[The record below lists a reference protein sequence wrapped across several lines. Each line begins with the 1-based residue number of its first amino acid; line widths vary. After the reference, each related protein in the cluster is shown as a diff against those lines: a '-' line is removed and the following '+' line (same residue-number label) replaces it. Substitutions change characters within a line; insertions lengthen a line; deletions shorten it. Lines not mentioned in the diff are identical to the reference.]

1 MVDKM
6 NKKILIWLVALF
18 FTGLLNCEKTPTDTE
33 DPAETR
39 VILRGQVLNLAD
51 GTPLGEAVVR
61 VLEVD
66 PEIVQ
71 ITNAEGVFEIEFEL
85 EETGEIRLV
94 AFKES
99 FRPDTSLALAVPG
112 RTISVPSLRLAP
124 TTATPATTGPAA
136 SIILAGQSTLAV
148 GVHESG
154 SVETAEL
161 IFEVQDST
169 GSPIN
174 LAQAATVEF
183 MLGAAPGGGE
193 FLYPDSTPTSNSG
206 QASVYFTSGTR
217 AGVVQIRAQVRLGA
231 KTIRSKPVALTIHG
245 GLPDLVHFSLA
256 PDKLNFPGYNI
267 FGLQN
272 KITAFVG
279 DKYANPVK
287 PGTAVYFTSTGGII
301 GGNAN
306 TCDFAQASV
315 MLLSAEPRPNHP
327 TLGPG
332 FATITASTVDEN
344 QTTITAATIVLFSGV
359 PQMSISP
366 TWFNIPN
373 GGAQAFLY
381 NVHDQHGNPLASGTT
396 ITVTVS
402 GDNLKSSGALNK
414 VIPDTQSR
422 AWTQFSFTV
431 FDAVPD
437 SVQPVPVSILVSTT
451 GPNGAADLG
460 ISGTSN

>member
-1 MVDKM
+1 MK
-6 NKKILIWLVALF
+6 KKIFIWLMALL
-18 FTGLLNCEKTPTDTE
+18 FTGLLNCEKNPTEAE
-33 DPAETR
+33 DPEETQ
-39 VILRGQVLNLAD
+39 VILRGRVLNQAD
-51 GTPLGEAVVR
+51 ETPLPEAVVR
-61 VLEVD
+61 VLNVT

-71 ITNAEGVFEIEFEL
+71 ITNSEGVFEIEFEL
-85 EETGEIRLV
+85 EETEEIRLV

-136 SIILAGQSTLAV
+136 SIILAGQSTFAV

-161 IFEVQDST
+161 VFEVQDST
-169 GSPIN
+169 GGPIN
-174 LAQAATVEF
+174 LAQATTVEF
-183 MLGAAPGGGE
+183 LLGAAPGGGE
-193 FLYPDSTPTSNSG
+193 FLYPDSATTSNSG

-217 AGVVQIRAQVRLGA
+217 AGVVQIVAQIQLGA
-231 KTIRSKPVALTIHG
+231 KFIRSKPVALTIHG
-245 GLPDLVHFSLA
+245 GLPDLLHFSLA

-287 PGTAVYFTSTGGII
+287 PGTAVYFTTTGGII

-315 MLLSAEPRPNHP
+315 MLLSADPRPNNP

-332 FATITASTVDEN
+332 FATISGSTVDEN
-344 QTTITAATIVLFSGV
+344 QNTITATTIVLFSGV
-359 PQMSISP
+359 PQISISP
-366 TWFNIPN
+366 TWFDIPN
-373 GGAQAFLY
+373 GSAQTFFY
-381 NVHDQHGNPLASGTT
+381 VVHDQHGNPLAGGTT

-414 VIPDTQSR
+414 LIPDTQSR
-422 AWTQFSFTV
+422 GWTQFSFTV

-437 SVQPVPVSILVSTT
+437 SIQSVPVSILVSTT
-451 GPNGAADLG
+451 GPNGGADLG